1 MSTTKLRQHLELD
14 KHTGFVDVS
23 VLDVLTQ
30 VESLVRGAQ
39 QIQRRIL
46 RVRGVPQV
54 QSAVRRR
61 TAASQVQR
69 LARRMSQAAIVLS
82 EMCKELEHHSA
93 SLKRTTT
100 RRK

>member
-1 MSTTKLRQHLELD
+1 VKLQEHLDLD
-14 KHTGFVDVS
+14 KQTGYVDVS

-30 VESLVRGAQ
+30 IETLLRDAQ

-54 QSAVRRR
+54 ESVTRRR
-61 TAASQVQR
+61 VAAAEVQK
-69 LARRMSQAAIVLS
+69 LARSMSQAASVLS

-93 SLKRTTT
+93 SLKRTADEPH
-100 RRK
+100 